1 MYQQTQAYLV
11 QLRALLKKHQLWQNE
26 PIAVEALQSNVPFCY
41 DTMAFEQWLQ
51 FVFIE
56 KVEQLII
63 DKQPLPRNF
72 AIAPMAQM
80 TLASKKGSDEIITLL
95 TALDAFLGDPNE

>member
-1 MYQQTQAYLV
+1 TPFAMQILRD
-11 QLRALLKKHQLWQNE
+11 QLGQHVFPVHRLDRPTSGVLLFALSSEAARDMNQL
-26 PIAVEALQSNVPFCY
+26 
-41 DTMAFEQWLQ
+41 
-51 FVFIE
+51 FIE

-80 TLASKKGSDEIITLL
+80 TLASKKGSGEIITLL
-95 TALDAFLGDPNE
+95 TALDAFLGEPNE

>member
-26 PIAVEALQSNVPFCY
+26 PIAVEALQSNVPFCH
-41 DTMAFEQWLQ
+41 DTIAFEQWLQ

-80 TLASKKGSDEIITLL
+80 ALASKKGSDEIITLL
-95 TALDAFLGDPNE
+95 TALDAFLGEPNE